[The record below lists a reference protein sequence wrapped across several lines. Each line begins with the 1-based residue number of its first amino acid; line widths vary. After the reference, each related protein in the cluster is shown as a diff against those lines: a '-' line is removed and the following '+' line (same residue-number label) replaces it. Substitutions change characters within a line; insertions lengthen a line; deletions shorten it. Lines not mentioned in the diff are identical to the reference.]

1 MNFLNEFI
9 TRPDIVKGRI
19 SELENMS
26 KEITQTEK
34 QRESLLLQAEVEVLQ
49 KCCGFNSSSRA

>member
-19 SELENMS
+19 GELENMS

-34 QRESLLLQAEVEVLQ
+34 QRESLLLQAEVEVFTEMLW
-49 KCCGFNSSSRA
+49 F